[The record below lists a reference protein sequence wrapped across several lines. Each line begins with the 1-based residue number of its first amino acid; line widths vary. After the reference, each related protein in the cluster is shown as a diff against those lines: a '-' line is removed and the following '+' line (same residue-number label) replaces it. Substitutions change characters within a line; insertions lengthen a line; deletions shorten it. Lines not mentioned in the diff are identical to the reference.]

1 MSYVIK
7 IVVPPV
13 PGSNRDA
20 YGFADNLLRDSAG
33 TAPSPRLRQFCDALS
48 ERFPCPSTGVYG
60 DGVDGN
66 VCPWGDAKLMHCF
79 TGDIGVINIVARNV
93 EVIPFLLRR
102 AGTLALTVIDEQAD
116 RVHRPAT
123 FSVTL
128 GAIQKHVDRQAM
140 ISKLVPLLKRTPEEV
155 SQLLDTPH
163 AVLKRRLDH
172 VTAQRFAKTL
182 DLVGCDCTI
191 EKEMADAGITIPISG
206 PGAAGL
212 PVPPVVP
219 YDTIK
224 ATATATEEDEVP
236 SSWVARVISK
246 VAGRRK

>member
-13 PGSNRDA
+13 PGANGDA

-33 TAPSPRLRQFCDALS
+33 MPPSPRLRQFCDALI
-48 ERFPCPSTGVYG
+48 ERFPCSSSGVYG
-60 DGVDGN
+60 NAVEGN
-66 VCPWGDAKLMHCF
+66 VCPWGEARLLDCF
-79 TGDIGVINIVARNV
+79 TGDIGSINIVARNV

-140 ISKLVPLLKRTPEEV
+140 ISKLVPLLKRSPEEV
-155 SQLLDTPH
+155 AQLLATPH

-182 DLVGCDCTI
+182 DLVGCDCTV

-212 PVPPVVP
+212 PVPPVAP
-219 YDTIK
+219 YPI
-224 ATATATEEDEVP
+224 AAPATATEEDDVP
-236 SSWVARVISK
+236 SSWVARVINR